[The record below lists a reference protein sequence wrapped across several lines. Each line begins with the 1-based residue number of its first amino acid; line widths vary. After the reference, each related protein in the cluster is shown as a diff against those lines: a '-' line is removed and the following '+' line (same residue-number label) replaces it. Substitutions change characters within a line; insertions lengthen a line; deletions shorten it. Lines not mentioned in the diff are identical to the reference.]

1 MVKSS
6 SWPFSENCDKVPEM
20 RVQVL
25 IPSKQLKHCPKAI
38 SSKTALQMVET
49 KSEETNSR
57 MQKICRINKIVLQT
71 NYATWEPKTYLV
83 YI

>member
-6 SWPFSENCDKVPEM
+6 SWPFSENCDKVQEM
-20 RVQVL
+20 RVP
-25 IPSKQLKHCPKAI
+25 IPSKQLKRFPKAI
-38 SSKTALQMVET
+38 SSTMALHMVQT
-49 KSEETNSR
+49 KSDETNSK
-57 MQKICRINKIVLQT
+57 MQKTCRINKIVLQT